1 MTTPSDGAALP
12 EAPVAAPVRP
22 RRRRRVQVAAVP
34 DDGCVRFPLSA
45 RARTEGSGS
54 RECGRFVSRCISMGG
69 VYMDGRSYSYLCCVR
84 MRQRSHRYSSRGRPW
99 SPHMQQTA
107 AAAEPAPSSEPRDD
121 AIGPRKRGEEY
132 RARRTSIY
140 YIYTRR
146 SGSKSRRSVGRWSR
160 PSEDISYIGELS

>member
-1 MTTPSDGAALP
+1 MIAPSDGAALP

-34 DDGCVRFPLSA
+34 DDGCVRFPLICQLVA
-45 RARTEGSGS
+45 
-54 RECGRFVSRCISMGG
+54 VSRFISMG
-69 VYMDGRSYSYLCCVR
+69 VYMDGGSYSYLCCVR

-121 AIGPRKRGEEY
+121 AIGPRKRGEEC
-132 RARRTSIY
+132 RARRTGIL
-140 YIYTRR
+140 YIRR
-146 SGSKSRRSVGRWSR
+146 SGSKSGRRGTVSSVGRSWVVGRSVLAA
-160 PSEDISYIGELS
+160 E